1 MLLDLFDDGCGSGC
15 LKIFLI
21 ALAIF
26 VGAAFFDTPH
36 SFIT

>member
-21 ALAIF
+21 ALAFF
-26 VGAAFFDTPH
+26 VGAAVIVGLFLK
-36 SFIT
+36 

>member
-26 VGAAFFDTPH
+26 VGAAV
-36 SFIT
+36 IVGLLLK

>member
-26 VGAAFFDTPH
+26 VGAAVIVGLFLK
-36 SFIT
+36 